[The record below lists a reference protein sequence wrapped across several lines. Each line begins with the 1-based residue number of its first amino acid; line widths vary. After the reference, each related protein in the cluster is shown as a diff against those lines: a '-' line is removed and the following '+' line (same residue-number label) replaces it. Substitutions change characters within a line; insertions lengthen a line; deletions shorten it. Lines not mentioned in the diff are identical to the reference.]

1 MSVPGVNGLRILL
14 YASQT
19 LGLRL
24 SVEKIDTRLRV
35 RVYRIIKT
43 HVLQNI
49 TAKFSYRLGIS
60 NINVAVRQM
69 SRNGKPKTH

>member
-14 YASQT
+14 YALQT

-24 SVEKIDTRLRV
+24 SLEKIDTRLRV
-35 RVYRIIKT
+35 RAYRIIKT
-43 HVLQNI
+43 HVLQYI

-69 SRNGKPKTH
+69 SRNGKPNTH